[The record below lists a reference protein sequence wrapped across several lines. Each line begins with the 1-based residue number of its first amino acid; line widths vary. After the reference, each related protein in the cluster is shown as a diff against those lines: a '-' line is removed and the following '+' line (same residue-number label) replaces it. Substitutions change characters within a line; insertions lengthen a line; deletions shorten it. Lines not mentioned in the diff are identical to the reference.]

1 MSRFRCLAAVS
12 ASLVLCVSL
21 GLAATASPAAAQRQD
36 RASATTAGPRII
48 VVDSQRILREADA
61 VKLLQSGIEAERDA
75 FREQIR
81 QHETELREADAALT
95 RERPTIS
102 NDEYLKR
109 RHALEQRYAGY
120 QSDVAER
127 RRALEGR
134 FSKGMHIVES
144 HLMEIVSKLA
154 KERDVDLVLS
164 KSAALYAE
172 PGYDETEEVMKRLNA
187 ALPRVVL
194 PEE

>member
-1 MSRFRCLAAVS
+1 MLGVALA
-12 ASLVLCVSL
+12 LT
-21 GLAATASPAAAQRQD
+21 AADSAAAQRQD
-36 RASATTAGPRII
+36 RSTAAAPAPRIM

-81 QHETELREADAALT
+81 QHETELREADAVLN

-102 NDEYLKR
+102 NEEYLKR

-120 QSDVAER
+120 QSDVADR

-144 HLMEIVSKLA
+144 KLMEIVGELA
-154 KERDVDLVLS
+154 KERNVNLVLP
-164 KSAALYAE
+164 KSAVLLADSD
-172 PGYDETEEVMKRLNA
+172 YDATDEVMKRLNA